1 LRHPR
6 VSYCRLVEIDGK
18 VVEGCR
24 RHIPQTAAALEDP
37 RVEVTIGDGVEY
49 VSTTDDR
56 YDMVVVDS
64 SDPVGPAKGLF
75 GSEFY
80 SDVRRILT
88 DDGVVVTQANSPF
101 FEIAAQKELLEILA
115 ELFPRVHLYNYTNMT
130 YPGGLYSF
138 SFASKGNCCPVG
150 DLDARRVAESGLT
163 FEYYSDAVHRA
174 AFALPEFQ
182 RRALHELLTPF
193 R

>member
-1 LRHPR
+1 
-6 VSYCRLVEIDGK
+6 
-18 VVEGCR
+18 
-24 RHIPQTAAALEDP
+24 
-37 RVEVTIGDGVEY
+37 
-49 VSTTDDR
+49 
-56 YDMVVVDS
+56 
-64 SDPVGPAKGLF
+64 
-75 GSEFY
+75 
-80 SDVRRILT
+80 
-88 DDGVVVTQANSPF
+88 
-101 FEIAAQKELLEILA
+101 
-115 ELFPRVHLYNYTNMT
+115 MT